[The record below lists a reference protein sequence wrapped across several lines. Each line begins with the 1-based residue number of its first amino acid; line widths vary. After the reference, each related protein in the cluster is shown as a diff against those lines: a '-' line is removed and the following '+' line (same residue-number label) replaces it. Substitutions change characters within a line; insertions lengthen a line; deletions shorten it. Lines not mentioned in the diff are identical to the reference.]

1 MKNLLREE
9 TKRREEEDIED
20 ENPLQKAI
28 RKAKELRA
36 KRLDEKDRDTVTHL
50 RRVSRS
56 PERQVR
62 RNQENEDANLLTTSI
77 TELRVRRDQN
87 FKELT
92 DMTLRLKHSL
102 SEQRDDPFDDVL
114 QEDNED
120 DLARATNQNIES
132 SL

>member
-1 MKNLLREE
+1 M
-9 TKRREEEDIED
+9 
-20 ENPLQKAI
+20 
-28 RKAKELRA
+28 
-36 KRLDEKDRDTVTHL
+36 
-50 RRVSRS
+50 SRS
-56 PERQVR
+56 PERQIR
-62 RNQENEDANLLTTSI
+62 RNQENEDANLLSASI

-87 FKELT
+87 FKELN

-102 SEQRDDPFDDVL
+102 SEQRDDPFEDVN